1 MTEKDDL
8 ETLWVEHRVLRQDF
22 YTHEA
27 VVEERWKTVF
37 NELAEVKRTT
47 SEAHKEIKERINALN
62 KLVLTVSGTAIVLM
76 AGWIATLIL

>member
-1 MTEKDDL
+1 MTTNDL
-8 ETLWVEHRVLRQDF
+8 ETLWMEHRVLRQDF

-37 NELAEVKRTT
+37 KELQEVKTT
-47 SEAHKEIKERINALN
+47 TAAAHIEIKERINALN

-76 AGWIATLIL
+76 AGWIATLII